1 MYRDTCSTHSLL
13 GILLKMTTLK
23 LFELFSGHRQAIM
36 IHDWPKTPFYY
47 LGLLLQLQNVSF
59 QNFRACPEGKLSRV
73 FGLILTFY
81 YRFIY
86 SPCFSLFWPRFFS
99 PFAEKLPGFIW
110 IHFSFWKSLYSLRI
124 RWKESYNRRVVVQYF
139 HDNFGVNVTCFFVF
153 FPGLLDWIVFIL
165 V

>member
-23 LFELFSGHRQAIM
+23 LFELFPGHGQAIM
-36 IHDWPKTPFYY
+36 IHNWPKTPFYY

-59 QNFRACPEGKLSRV
+59 QNFRTCPESKLSRV

-86 SPCFSLFWPRFFS
+86 SPCFSLFWPRFF
-99 PFAEKLPGFIW
+99 PFCWEITRL
-110 IHFSFWKSLYSLRI
+110 HLDSFLFLVYSLRI
-124 RWKESYNRRVVVQYF
+124 RWKESYNRWVVVQYF

>member
-1 MYRDTCSTHSLL
+1 MNRDRCSTHSLL

-59 QNFRACPEGKLSRV
+59 QNFRACAESKLSRV
-73 FGLILTFY
+73 FGLILIFY

-86 SPCFSLFWPRFFS
+86 SLVFRFSGLVFF
-99 PFAEKLPGFIW
+99 PFAEKLTGFIW

-124 RWKESYNRRVVVQYF
+124 RWKESCNRWVVVQYF
-139 HDNFGVNVTCFFVF
+139 HDNFGVNVTC
-153 FPGLLDWIVFIL
+153 LLYMYWDL
-165 V
+165 LQN